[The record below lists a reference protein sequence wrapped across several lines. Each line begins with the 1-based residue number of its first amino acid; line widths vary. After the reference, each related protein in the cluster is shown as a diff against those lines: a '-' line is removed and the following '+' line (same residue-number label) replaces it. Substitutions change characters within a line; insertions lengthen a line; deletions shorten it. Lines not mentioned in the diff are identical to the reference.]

1 MNKRQSKIMPVVTC
15 RQQHSVD
22 QNPYPNIYV
31 DLTMRCNMDCNY
43 CYNPL
48 RTKSDMDPE
57 YFNEVCQRLPH
68 PVDFKFLGGE
78 PSMHPRFFEFIK
90 IARKYDH
97 RVFFAS
103 NGFNYTR
110 DKFMR
115 ELSEVEDTF
124 VAGLSMDGG
133 TTQEEFYEIMNNRAC
148 METKLKGLENLR
160 AHGIKR
166 VCLSAIITR
175 GLNESVIGELLALA
189 DEYSD
194 VVRYIHFRSA
204 AMVGR
209 WANTLPYTQAELIE
223 LMRPHFSKQQMDP
236 NCLGEIFCTE
246 EEGGDCCFRFRP
258 TKRLQVSLIEFATE
272 KSSRCHKRG
281 KLSMDDFTIQP
292 FFENM
297 MKVGDELTEQFGEV
311 VISEH

>member
-1 MNKRQSKIMPVVTC
+1 MTRNRSKIMPVVSC
-15 RQQHSVD
+15 RQQYSVD
-22 QNPYPNIYV
+22 QHPYKNLYV

-43 CYNPL
+43 CYNPM

-57 YFNEVCQRLPH
+57 YFNEVCERLPG

-90 IARKYDH
+90 IARKH
-97 RVFFAS
+97 GHQVFFAS
-103 NGFNYTR
+103 NGFNYTSE
-110 DKFMR
+110 KFME
-115 ELSEVEDTF
+115 ELAALDEHY

-133 TTQEEFYEIMNNRAC
+133 STQEKYYEILNNRAC
-148 METKLKGLENLR
+148 LETKLKGLENLR
-160 AHGIKR
+160 AYGIKR

-175 GLNESVIGELLALA
+175 GVNESVIAELLALA

-209 WANTLPYTQAELIE
+209 WADTQPYTQAELIE
-223 LMRPHFSKQQMDP
+223 LMRPHFSEKQLNP

-272 KSSRCHKRG
+272 KSSMCPKRG
-281 KLSMDDFTIQP
+281 KLSMKDFTIQP

-297 MKVGDELTEQFGEV
+297 MKVGDELSEQYGEV
-311 VISEH
+311 MVTDI